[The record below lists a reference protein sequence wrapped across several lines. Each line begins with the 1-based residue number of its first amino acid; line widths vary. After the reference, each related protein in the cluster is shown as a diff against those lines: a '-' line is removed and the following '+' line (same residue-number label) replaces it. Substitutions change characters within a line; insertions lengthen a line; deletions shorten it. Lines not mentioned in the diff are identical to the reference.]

1 MYIALKFTHIAC
13 VILSITGFIVRGLW
27 MLRDSPRLRNRW
39 VKVVPHVND
48 TLLLAAGI
56 ALAMRLQQYPFVH
69 GWLTAKILALI
80 AYIVVGAVGL
90 KYGKTRN
97 IRIAAWFGAIVI
109 FLYIVLVAL
118 TRQVLPFIA

>member
-13 VILSITGFIVRGLW
+13 VVLSITGFIVRGLW
-27 MLRDSPRLRNRW
+27 MLRDSPWLRKRW

-48 TLLLAAGI
+48 TLLLVAGI
-56 ALAMRLQQYPFVH
+56 VLAVRIQQYPFVH
-69 GWLTAKILALI
+69 GWLTAKALALI

-97 IRIAAWFGAIVI
+97 IRIAAWLSAIII

>member
-13 VILSITGFIVRGLW
+13 VVLSIAGFIVRGVW
-27 MLRDSPRLRNRW
+27 MLRDSPWQRNKW

-48 TLLLAAGI
+48 TLLLVAGI
-56 ALAMRLQQYPFVH
+56 VLAIRIQQYPFVH

-80 AYIVVGAVGL
+80 AYIVVGAIGL

-97 IRIAAWFGAIVI
+97 IRIAAWLSAII
-109 FLYIVLVAL
+109 LFLYIVLVAL

>member
-1 MYIALKFTHIAC
+1 MWLKYLHITCA
-13 VILSITGFIVRGLW
+13 VISISGYVIRGLW
-27 MLRDSPRLRNRW
+27 MLRDSPWLQNKW
-39 VKVVPHVND
+39 VKVVPHIND

-56 ALAMRLQQYPFVH
+56 VLAVRIQQYPFAH

-80 AYIVVGAVGL
+80 AYIVVGAIGL

-97 IRIAAWFGAIVI
+97 IRIAAWVGAIAI